1 MSIRF
6 GVSPIAWINDDMPEL
21 GGDTPLST
29 VLSDTAEIG
38 FTGIELG
45 GRFPRDP
52 AALRDLLGSYDLD
65 LVGGWYSG
73 NLLVQ
78 DAQAEIA
85 ALQPHLALLKALGTD
100 VFVFAETSNAIHC
113 RKEIPLNDTPSLTEA
128 EWVQFGARL
137 TAVSDYLKGQGMRMA
152 YHHHLGTVVERPA
165 DLDAFL
171 RHTGPSVGLTV
182 DTGHAVLG
190 GVDPLAL
197 LRDHPERVAHVHCKD
212 YRRQVFARVRETGMS
227 FLDGVLAGMFTVP
240 GDGGIDFGAV
250 MHTLADIGYSGWVIV
265 EAEQDPAIAQPAH
278 YGRIGIR
285 TLQEAAAAA
294 GLTVVGRGS

>member
-52 AALRDLLGSYDLD
+52 AALRDLLGSYDLN

-78 DAQAEIA
+78 DADTEIA

-113 RKEIPLNDTPSLTEA
+113 RKEIPLNDTPSLNEA

-212 YRRQVFARVRETGMS
+212 YRGDVFARVRETGMS
-227 FLDGVLAGMFTVP
+227 FLEGVLAGMFTVP
-240 GDGGIDFGAV
+240 GDGGINFGAV
-250 MHTLADIGYSGWVIV
+250 MRTLADIGYSGWVIV
-265 EAEQDPAIAQPAH
+265 EAEQDPAIAPPAD

-285 TLQEAAAAA
+285 TLTEAATAA